1 MFDVRSDANFW
12 HFRAVFEKV
21 AAKHTDEVLPLRKA
35 RIAPLLEYL
44 HEPAIMVRGGNDT
57 YAPT

>member
-1 MFDVRSDANFW
+1 VFDVRSDANFW

-44 HEPAIMVRGGNDT
+44 HEPAIMVRGWK
-57 YAPT
+57 